1 LHSLTTRAQGA
12 KQKGTNMK
20 KFKGKTAVITGGA
33 SGIGRAIGELFAREG
48 MNIVLADIEQAA
60 LNHTVS
66 TLRGDGYNCEGVLTD
81 VSSADDVERL
91 ADAAMDCFGAIH
103 IVCNNAGVIAGG
115 LLWEESLADYR
126 WLMDV
131 NVWGVVHGI
140 RSFVPRMIQQGID
153 CHIVNT
159 ASMAALTAMPYTG
172 IYNMTK
178 HAVLA
183 LSESLYHEL
192 AFNAPNVKVSVLCPE
207 AINTG
212 IAAAERNRPQR
223 YSGEGDIMETGSRD
237 LAMQLLAD
245 TVAAGIGPEVMAQ
258 RVLEAIREERF
269 YILSEEEAWRKT
281 TEARLDDVREG
292 RNPSFVPPMSI

>member
-1 LHSLTTRAQGA
+1 
-12 KQKGTNMK
+12 MK
-20 KFKGKTAVITGGA
+20 KFQGKTAVITGGA
-33 SGIGRAIGELFAREG
+33 SGIGRAMGERFAREG

-60 LNHTVS
+60 LNKTVS
-66 TLRGDGYNCEGVLTD
+66 TLRGDGYSCEGVLTD

-91 ADAAMDCFGAIH
+91 ADAAMDCFGGIH

-115 LLWEESLADYR
+115 LLWEQSLADYR

-140 RSFVPRMIQQGID
+140 RSFVPRMQQQGGD

-183 LSESLYHEL
+183 LSETLYHEL
-192 AFNAPNVKVSVLCPE
+192 AFHAPNVKVSILCPE

-212 IAAAERNRPQR
+212 IAAAQRNRPER
-223 YSGEGDIMETGSRD
+223 YSGEGDIVKSGERD
-237 LAMQLLAD
+237 RIMQVLAD
-245 TVAAGIGPEVMAQ
+245 SVAAGIGPEVMAQ

-269 YILSEEEAWRKT
+269 YILSEEDAWRKT
-281 TEARLDDVREG
+281 ANTRLDDVREG
-292 RNPSFVPPMSI
+292 RNPSLALPGNI